1 MAQSNNK
8 GTEMNKVVAEVRG
21 EFNRKPGS
29 KYFTKPIRNS
39 RKGYK
44 GHNNNKSK
52 SPKKSP
58 KKSKASRITR
68 SLFGRS
74 KKNLKLPNHLVQ
86 VKEQKLKK
94 LNVRR

>member
-21 EFNRKPGS
+21 EFNRNQVQNILQNQLG
-29 KYFTKPIRNS
+29 NS

-52 SPKKSP
+52 SIFKITQ
-58 KKSKASRITR
+58 KSKASRITR
-68 SLFGRS
+68 SLFGR
-74 KKNLKLPNHLVQ
+74 
-86 VKEQKLKK
+86 LKK
-94 LNVRR
+94 I